1 MPART
6 PRRRANP
13 SGVHHLN
20 SPSVLRAIVRS
31 AGLDPADR
39 VFDLGAGPGTLT
51 AALARTGASV
61 TAVERD
67 PAFVRELERRF
78 AGFDRVR
85 VVSGDLRAVPI
96 PRGARV
102 VANLPFAT
110 SGALVARLL
119 DPPGPQRA
127 GIDLLVEH
135 GFALRLSAR
144 HPRSARSA
152 WWAARY
158 ELRLVRVVPRTAFAP
173 APGVDAAL
181 LRIRP
186 REPLD
191 RNAEQR
197 LRALLAAAHRAP
209 HARAYAVAR
218 RHAGRHAGPAILRA
232 AGVHP
237 GAAAVHVAPRTWA
250 AVARGPGSRAARGTP
265 V

>member
-6 PRRRANP
+6 ARRPGANP
-13 SGVHHLN
+13 SGVHHLD

-31 AGLDPADR
+31 AAVRPDDH

-51 AALARTGASV
+51 AALARTGATV

-67 PAFVRELERRF
+67 PAYVRDLERRF
-78 AGFDRVR
+78 ERFDRVR
-85 VVSGDLRAVPI
+85 VVAGDLRTIPI
-96 PRGARV
+96 PRRARV

-119 DPPGPQRA
+119 DPPGAPRA
-127 GIDLLVEH
+127 GVDLLVEH
-135 GFALRLSAR
+135 GFALRLGAR
-144 HPRSARSA
+144 LPRSARSA

-158 ELRLVRVVPRTAFAP
+158 EIRLVRVVPRTAFAP
-173 APGVDAAL
+173 PPGVDAAL

-191 RNAEQR
+191 ADAEHR
-197 LRALLAAAHRAP
+197 LRALLAAVHRAP
-209 HARAYAVAR
+209 HGGAAAIAR
-218 RHAGRHAGPAILRA
+218 RFAGRRAGPAILRA

-237 GAAAVHVAPRTWA
+237 RAAAGQVAPRIWA
-250 AVARGPGSRAARGTP
+250 AVARGPGSSAA
-265 V
+265 

>member
-13 SGVHHLN
+13 SGLHHLN

-31 AGLDPADR
+31 ADLDPADH

-51 AALARTGASV
+51 AALARTGATV

-67 PAFVRELERRF
+67 PAFVRDLERRF
-78 AGFDRVR
+78 DGFAHVR
-85 VVSGDLRAVPI
+85 VVAGDLRAVPI
-96 PRGARV
+96 PRRARV

-110 SGALVARLL
+110 SGALIARLL
-119 DPPGPQRA
+119 DPPGRPRA
-127 GIDLLVEH
+127 GLDVLVEH
-135 GFALRLSAR
+135 GFAIRLSAR
-144 HPRSARSA
+144 HPRSSRSA

-158 ELRLVRVVPRTAFAP
+158 ELRLDRLVPRTAFAP
-173 APGVDAAL
+173 VPGVDAAL

-191 RNAEQR
+191 RDAEHR
-197 LRALLAAAHRAP
+197 LLALLAAAHRAP
-209 HARAYAVAR
+209 HDRASAVAR
-218 RHAGRHAGPAILRA
+218 RYAGRRAGPSILRA

-237 GAAAVHVAPRTWA
+237 GAAAVHVAPSIWA
-250 AVARGPGSRAARGTP
+250 EVARGPRSVAA
-265 V
+265 